1 MLTEIADIYVRLSS
15 EDRDK
20 KNKTDES
27 ESIQNQKTMLINYC
41 IEKGWQINGIYCD
54 EDYSGADA
62 SRPAWNQVLKDCEE
76 GRCTIVVCKTQSRFS
91 RDMEMIEHFIHGK
104 FPEWGVRFVAVVD
117 NIDTNVKGN
126 KKTRQI
132 NGLVN
137 EWQLEELSDN
147 VKATLSVKRKNGEFI
162 GSFAPYGYLIDPDN
176 KNHLIIDEVA
186 APTVQRIFDLYIGG
200 LGYISI
206 AKILNDEMIPPPCVH
221 KKELGSFFY
230 VYVISKIKGM
240 PNRTSLLLLLWSE
253 RFISFRRCSVC
264 RQSQLLYE
272 HSARSWYY
280 PLRNRNLSYRDE
292 R

>member
-147 VKATLSVKRKNGEFI
+147 VKAT
-162 GSFAPYGYLIDPDN
+162 
-176 KNHLIIDEVA
+176 
-186 APTVQRIFDLYIGG
+186 
-200 LGYISI
+200 
-206 AKILNDEMIPPPCVH
+206 
-221 KKELGSFFY
+221 
-230 VYVISKIKGM
+230 
-240 PNRTSLLLLLWSE
+240 
-253 RFISFRRCSVC
+253 
-264 RQSQLLYE
+264 
-272 HSARSWYY
+272 
-280 PLRNRNLSYRDE
+280 
-292 R
+292 